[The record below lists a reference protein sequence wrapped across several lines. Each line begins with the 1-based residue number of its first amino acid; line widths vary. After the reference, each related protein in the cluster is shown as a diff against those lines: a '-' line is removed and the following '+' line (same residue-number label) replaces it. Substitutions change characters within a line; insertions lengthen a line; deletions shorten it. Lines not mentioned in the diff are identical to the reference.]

1 MQKCKRSRRRQRA
14 LNGSKIVAW
23 SRGRNQA
30 SVRSRYLRDKYKKQ
44 EEQTFR
50 NVVGERGRGNSE
62 ERRASQEARRVMK
75 RHLNF
80 TLAKSGI
87 LHIAYPVSP
96 FQPRYSLPLSP
107 IPSLIRVHLHS
118 FFSLSAK
125 DKASGPMQQMGRSQ
139 LEEDVATNG
148 YSKR

>member
-1 MQKCKRSRRRQRA
+1 MQKCKRSRRGQRA
-14 LNGSKIVAW
+14 LSASKIVAW
-23 SRGRNQA
+23 SLGRKQV
-30 SVRSRYLRDKYKKQ
+30 SVRSRYLRNKYKKQ
-44 EEQTFR
+44 EEQAFG

-62 ERRASQEARRVMK
+62 ERRASQEARSVII

-87 LHIAYPVSP
+87 LRIAYPVSP

-107 IPSLIRVHLHS
+107 IPSLIRIHLDS
-118 FFSLSAK
+118 FFLLSAK
-125 DKASGPMQQMGRSQ
+125 DKASGPMHQMGISQ

-148 YSKR
+148 YSRR